1 MTDDKEMLENFLLIK
16 KTASSIRNRSFYD
29 HIDIEEDVAH
39 EAFIKLFESGFF
51 KKQDHT
57 GRNSYIYRTVHS
69 CFIDKLKSLGVIR
82 NLTKSERLKSNNK
95 YENIHNVSMDEI
107 IGHSEQSL
115 DTLQPDGIIDATE
128 AYKWIKLCFD
138 SVYNAIKDATRQR
151 FFDTA
156 FWWQNDTGL
165 AIKDLAKSIGYKTS
179 NPTQELKRLVE
190 KVSGCTE
197 PHGITI
203 INPHEQIQFLQEQMV
218 ENEANS

>member
-1 MTDDKEMLENFLLIK
+1 MSDDKEMLEYFLLIK

-29 HIDIEEDVAH
+29 HMDIEEDVAH

-57 GRNSYIYRTVHS
+57 GRKSYIYRTVHN
-69 CFIDKLKSLGVIR
+69 CFIDKLRGLGVIR
-82 NLTKSERLKSNNK
+82 NLTKAERLKSNNK

-107 IGHSEQSL
+107 VGDFEQNVDAL
-115 DTLQPDGIIDATE
+115 TPDGIIDATV

-138 SVYNAIKDATRQR
+138 CVYNGIKDTARQK
-151 FFDTA
+151 FFVTA

-165 AIKDLAKSIGYKTS
+165 SIKDLAQFIGYKTS
-179 NPTQELKRLVE
+179 NPTDALNRLIE
-190 KVSGCTE
+190 KVSKCTE
-197 PHGITI
+197 PHGITV

-218 ENEANS
+218 ENEVNS